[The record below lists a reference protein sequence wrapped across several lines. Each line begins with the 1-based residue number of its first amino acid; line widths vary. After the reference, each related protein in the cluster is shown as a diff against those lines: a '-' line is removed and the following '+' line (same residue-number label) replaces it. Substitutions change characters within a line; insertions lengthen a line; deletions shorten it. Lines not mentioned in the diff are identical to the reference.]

1 METKMKHRLLFSVL
15 SLLVCIGFTACNQA
29 DSFEYEGETGI
40 CFDAKAYQMR
50 CGSLPY
56 SVEEPTFALPLSLI
70 GHGSDTDRSYTLSVV
85 DSLSTAKEGTHYAP
99 FAAERTLK
107 AGHFRD
113 TLWIKILRKNLDD
126 EQTYRLTL
134 RISPQS
140 QLKAALPTQSVVS
153 IQFDNR
159 LDMPTWWPTVAYW
172 LGEYNIRKYQKFIE
186 LNGSPVTAEQME
198 ERKYEYLR
206 IFRKVKEYFE
216 AHPEEGVVFP
226 NVHWEV

>member
-1 METKMKHRLLFSVL
+1 MKHRPLFSVL

-40 CFDAKAYQMR
+40 CFDAKTYQMR

-70 GHGSDTDRSYTLSVV
+70 GHGSGTDRGYTLSVV
-85 DSLSTAKEGTHYAP
+85 DSLTTAKEGTHYAP

-107 AGHFRD
+107 AGQFRD

-126 EQTYRLTL
+126 GQTYRLTL

-140 QLKAALPTQSVVS
+140 QLKAALPAQSVVS

-159 LDMPTWWPTVAYW
+159 LDMPTWWPAVAYW